1 MDINEAKKFFEKFSL
16 QSLESLDLILPNTD
30 PIINAA
36 YVSVYN
42 KKFEEVR
49 DEYEGMNEYDYITKV
64 LNFNISEL
72 DDISKFNDDE
82 ISYLKTTFDD
92 ESMKNKIKRYKN
104 NINNRS
110 K

>member
-1 MDINEAKKFFEKFSL
+1 MINMDINEAKKFFEKFSL

-49 DEYEGMNEYDYITKV
+49 DEYE
-64 LNFNISEL
+64 
-72 DDISKFNDDE
+72 
-82 ISYLKTTFDD
+82 
-92 ESMKNKIKRYKN
+92 
-104 NINNRS
+104 
-110 K
+110 

>member
-1 MDINEAKKFFEKFSL
+1 
-16 QSLESLDLILPNTD
+16 
-30 PIINAA
+30 
-36 YVSVYN
+36 
-42 KKFEEVR
+42 
-49 DEYEGMNEYDYITKV
+49 MNEYDYITKV